1 MIVRLMGEGQYE
13 LDKKHLDAIN
23 KIDNNIV
30 KIVNSGDE
38 KAFKSTFKI
47 EFQKLTDYVRKN
59 GKKIS
64 YEIIKPSDLIIP
76 PADTTLEEARDIF
89 KGEGLIP
96 D

>member
-13 LDKKHLDAIN
+13 LDKKHLDMVN

-30 KIVNSGDE
+30 KIVNRGNE
-38 KAFKSTFKI
+38 KAVRITFKV
-47 EFQKLTDYVRKN
+47 EFKKLTDYVRKN
-59 GKKIS
+59 GKMIPD
-64 YEIIKPSDLIIP
+64 EIIKPSDIIIP
-76 PADTTLEEARDIF
+76 PADLTLEEARMIF

>member
-13 LDKKHLDAIN
+13 LDIKYMDEVN

-30 KIVNSGDE
+30 KIVQKEDE
-38 KAFKSTFKI
+38 KAFKNEFK
-47 EFQKLTDYVRKN
+47 KLSDYVRKN

-64 YEIIKPSDLIIP
+64 DNIIKPSEIIIP
-76 PADTTLEEARDIF
+76 PFDLTLDEAKMIF
-89 KGEGLIP
+89 AGDGLFP

>member
-13 LDKKHLDAIN
+13 LDIKYVDEVN

-30 KIVNSGDE
+30 KIVTKGNETD
-38 KAFKSTFKI
+38 FKSEFK
-47 EFQKLTDYVRKN
+47 KLSDYVRNN

-64 YEIIKPSDLIIP
+64 DDVIKPSEIIIP
-76 PADTTLEEARDIF
+76 PSDLTLDEAKKLFAGD
-89 KGEGLIP
+89 GLFP